1 MAAPR
6 DELVTSHDEVEYWSV
21 SRIGGCDGELAIMTI
36 LLKDQDHAE
45 LFPVAWY
52 SKNVWCLRNTDGQAR
67 REFVLDIEQH
77 EIVLLLAAGKLVH
90 WLVRASQVPER
101 AGQTVVDLKFK
112 AKMFFGVPITSV
124 RDETWLIEPEKGY
137 KKEIELPSEK
147 NLKAIEAAR
156 TPRKARPLSA

>member
-1 MAAPR
+1 M
-6 DELVTSHDEVEYWSV
+6 EYWSV

-36 LLKDQDHAE
+36 SLKDQEHAD
-45 LFPVAWY
+45 LLPVAWH
-52 SKNVWCLRNTDGQAR
+52 SKNVWCLKDTDGQGR

-90 WLVRASQVPER
+90 WLVRASR
-101 AGQTVVDLKFK
+101 DLDLAGQIVADLKFETK
-112 AKMFFGVPITSV
+112 TFSGVPITFV
-124 RDETWLIEPEKGY
+124 QDETWLIEPEKGY

-156 TPRKARPLSA
+156 TPSKSRPLSA